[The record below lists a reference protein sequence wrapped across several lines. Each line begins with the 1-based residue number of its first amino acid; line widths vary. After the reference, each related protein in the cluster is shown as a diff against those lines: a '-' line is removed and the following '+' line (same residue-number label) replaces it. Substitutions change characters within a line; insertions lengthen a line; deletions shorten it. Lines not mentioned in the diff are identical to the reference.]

1 MGGNILIPH
10 TGPLPHG
17 EKKTKTKTL
26 FPGRGCPPFDL
37 PLFQRYNPGK
47 GGIMDWKLFSV
58 TFVTVFL
65 AEMGDKT
72 QLATMALTGESKK
85 MVTVFL
91 GAASALVIATLIG
104 VLVGGVLSR
113 YVPENIIRKIAA
125 LFFILTGILFFF
137 GKL

>member
-1 MGGNILIPH
+1 
-10 TGPLPHG
+10 
-17 EKKTKTKTL
+17 
-26 FPGRGCPPFDL
+26 
-37 PLFQRYNPGK
+37 
-47 GGIMDWKLFSV
+47 MDWKLFSV

-113 YVPENIIRKIAA
+113 YVPENIIRKVAA

>member
-1 MGGNILIPH
+1 
-10 TGPLPHG
+10 
-17 EKKTKTKTL
+17 
-26 FPGRGCPPFDL
+26 
-37 PLFQRYNPGK
+37 
-47 GGIMDWKLFSV
+47 MDWKLFSV
-58 TFVTVFL
+58 TFATVFL

-113 YVPENIIRKIAA
+113 YVPENIIRKVAA

>member
-1 MGGNILIPH
+1 
-10 TGPLPHG
+10 
-17 EKKTKTKTL
+17 
-26 FPGRGCPPFDL
+26 
-37 PLFQRYNPGK
+37 
-47 GGIMDWKLFSV
+47 MDWKLFSV

>member
-1 MGGNILIPH
+1 MGGNILTPH
-10 TGPLPHG
+10 PGPLPHG
-17 EKKTKTKTL
+17 EKGTKTL
-26 FPGRGCPPFDL
+26 PMGWDVPLLTCPSFSAIIPTKEAHL
-37 PLFQRYNPGK
+37 
-47 GGIMDWKLFSV
+47 MDWKLFSV

-113 YVPENIIRKIAA
+113 YVPENIIRKVAA

>member
-1 MGGNILIPH
+1 
-10 TGPLPHG
+10 
-17 EKKTKTKTL
+17 
-26 FPGRGCPPFDL
+26 
-37 PLFQRYNPGK
+37 
-47 GGIMDWKLFSV
+47 
-58 TFVTVFL
+58 
-65 AEMGDKT
+65 
-72 QLATMALTGESKK
+72 

-113 YVPENIIRKIAA
+113 YVPENIIRKVAA